1 MNALQN
7 NKGKKQRNR
16 NGPSN
21 FYYED
26 ENRIELDYAYIQ
38 KFGSLEVSPPT
49 EIDQLSDTNKLLVA
63 LRDALRIK
71 GQLQQI
77 EGRSKFTRNK
87 ALLEEAAYTDLKELW
102 D

>member
-1 MNALQN
+1 MNALQS

-26 ENRIELDYAYIQ
+26 ENRINLDYAYIQ

-49 EIDQLSDTNKLLVA
+49 EID
-63 LRDALRIK
+63 
-71 GQLQQI
+71 
-77 EGRSKFTRNK
+77 
-87 ALLEEAAYTDLKELW
+87 
-102 D
+102 